1 VVIATASSTTVCI
14 GDSVQLLSSPN
25 GGMSPYSYSW
35 KPSVNLNNPSLQ
47 NPHAAPTFP
56 TNYTV
61 TVTDAYGCTADTSE
75 TVFVQS
81 MPYATWGTWTPT
93 LSCDGYV
100 IPLKANVSSN
110 GQTVIWNFGD
120 GTGATTY
127 PPNTNGGTHIYQY
140 NNTYNISIKIVN
152 SPCQIVLDTNLQIPD
167 VSKFIKMLPANVFTP
182 NGSGPPENEC
192 FHAVM
197 CDNTISNGSPCVQD
211 TLVENFKTCVD
222 LEVYDRWGT
231 KVFSSTDTKKCWD
244 GNNMNG
250 SPEKEGTYY
259 YIVKFREMVLKGY
272 VELLR

>member
-1 VVIATASSTTVCI
+1 
-14 GDSVQLLSSPN
+14 
-25 GGMSPYSYSW
+25 M
-35 KPSVNLNNPSLQ
+35 
-47 NPHAAPTFP
+47 
-56 TNYTV
+56 
-61 TVTDAYGCTADTSE
+61 
-75 TVFVQS
+75 
-81 MPYATWGTWTPT
+81 
-93 LSCDGYV
+93 
-100 IPLKANVSSN
+100 
-110 GQTVIWNFGD
+110 
-120 GTGATTY
+120 
-127 PPNTNGGTHIYQY
+127 
-140 NNTYNISIKIVN
+140 
-152 SPCQIVLDTNLQIPD
+152 
-167 VSKFIKMLPANVFTP
+167 FTP